1 MIQQA
6 TLETALKNR
15 RLNTTKVYN
24 RPQKLWKEFCTK
36 FDFEDKEFVS
46 TAKLLF
52 TQQVVL
58 ELTVQPQR
66 QRKAKG
72 KGKRKAAEVEE
83 EDSASSGDDIDKEKL
98 FEVAADVID
107 DGPPGT
113 PLKHNTAK
121 TYISGIMDL
130 YNQQV
135 ARGIIPTLILVVLAS
150 AVI

>member
-1 MIQQA
+1 MLQQA

-15 RLNTTKVYN
+15 KLNTTKAYN

-46 TAKLLF
+46 TAKLHPAGCAGVDCP
-52 TQQVVL
+52 TSAAA
-58 ELTVQPQR
+58 E
-66 QRKAKG
+66 G
-72 KGKRKAAEVEE
+72 EGKRKAAEVEE

>member
-1 MIQQA
+1 MRCPTHPSSP
-6 TLETALKNR
+6 TLRYPTLQPSCFRCRTVPRPGPGGEGLTKRGNETALKNR
-15 RLNTTKVYN
+15 RNTTKAYN

-46 TAKLLF
+46 TAKHLF

-83 EDSASSGDDIDKEKL
+83 EDIASSGDDIDKEKS

-107 DGPPGT
+107 DG
-113 PLKHNTAK
+113 L
-121 TYISGIMDL
+121 
-130 YNQQV
+130 
-135 ARGIIPTLILVVLAS
+135 R
-150 AVI
+150 